1 MGKRGAQAEGARAA
15 WLQGGP
21 WKVVGAPRDGVLS
34 GSRGTMI
41 GHCSKAYLEGGGS
54 TRLGHVAQTLPSP
67 GLARWG
73 GSHFCGSVCL
83 CSDVIDPWHR
93 DSLQQIKAKVENS
106 KLWGKGR
113 I

>member
-1 MGKRGAQAEGARAA
+1 MAAEAGLVLGAVMESVRMGKRGAQAEGAGAA

-41 GHCSKAYLEGGGS
+41 GHRSKAYLEGGGS

-83 CSDVIDPWHR
+83 CSDVIMVCLCP
-93 DSLQQIKAKVENS
+93 
-106 KLWGKGR
+106 
-113 I
+113 